1 MKKTSIQEIRKLI
14 EHIQNEEDPI
24 LIQLASDSRKGVQD
38 LLEKWH
44 HTKKKEQAD
53 LENYRQMKAFE
64 REGRKQ
70 GFNFIAGIDEVGRGP
85 LAGPVVSAAVILK
98 EDSYIRGLNDSKK
111 LTEKKR
117 EELYTQIMNAAIAV
131 GIGIISAKEIDKINI
146 YEATKKSMLA
156 AIQNLSTQPDYLLID
171 AMKINSI
178 YPETS
183 IVKGD
188 AKSVSIAAASVIA
201 KVTRDRI
208 MKEYHN
214 KYPQYGFHLHMGYG
228 TKLHLE
234 GLNEH
239 GPCSIHRKTF
249 APIKTLFD
257 WK

>member
-14 EHIQNEEDPI
+14 EQIQDEHDPF

-44 HTKKKEQAD
+44 HNKKQEHAD
-53 LENYRQMKAFE
+53 YEYYRQMEAYE
-64 REGRKQ
+64 INARKQ
-70 GFNFIAGIDEVGRGP
+70 GFTFIAGIDEVGRGP
-85 LAGPVVSAAVILK
+85 LAGPVVSAAVILN
-98 EDSYIRGLNDSKK
+98 ENSYIRGLNDSKK

-117 EELYTQIMNAAIAV
+117 EELYTQIMDAAVAV
-131 GIGIISAKEIDKINI
+131 GIGVISAEEIDEINI

-156 AIQNLSTQPDYLLID
+156 AVQNLSVQPDYLLID

-208 MKEYHN
+208 MKDYHN
-214 KYPQYGFHLHMGYG
+214 KYPEYGFHLHMGYG
-228 TKLHLE
+228 TKLHLAA
-234 GLNEH
+234 LNEH
-239 GPCSIHRKTF
+239 GPCSIHRNTF
-249 APIKTLFD
+249 APIKTLSD
-257 WK
+257 LR